1 MPINA
6 KGSQEKTVKSSVKK
20 LYEIFSPRER
30 MHILLLF
37 LFSWFAAF
45 AQAFGVVAFF
55 PFISVL
61 MNPEMIFENRFLE
74 ALYTWRNFNDT
85 NSFTIFLGIGVF
97 FIVVFSNIAA
107 ALNIWAKNHFVLLKN
122 HTLSRRL
129 LSVYLS
135 KPYDYFLQKNTNELG
150 TNILSEVGQLTSGY
164 LMSLFG
170 ILIHGSVLAVML
182 IMLLIV
188 DPIVTIGTI
197 VFLGGSY
204 GLLNIIIK
212 KKLKS
217 SGEARLQ
224 ANSNRFRL
232 ASEAL
237 SSIKI
242 TKVMGN
248 EAYFVD
254 NYSVHSEKFA
264 RHNIFARVAAE
275 TPRYILEAIAFGGIV
290 FFIVINLMRGEA
302 INQLIPIVSLFAFAG
317 YRMLPALNNLYNDVV
332 HLYYNQAV
340 LDKIYIDMIE
350 EESENDSVLP
360 VEALPRGPSEI
371 EKLAFNERF
380 TLKDIQF
387 RYSNSTPN
395 VIDNLTLS
403 IEKNTSIGIAGATGA
418 GKTTL
423 VDIILGLL
431 VPSVGEIM
439 IDNTK
444 ITEINRR
451 ASQQM
456 IGYVPQDIYL
466 SDDTIR
472 NNIAFGVPEKEIDEQ
487 KVHLAAKTAALD
499 DFIKRELPQKYDTQ
513 IGERGVR
520 LSGGQKQRIGLA
532 RALYRNPELLVL
544 DEATSSLDGST
555 EEAVLRAI
563 QNASKA
569 RTVIMIAHRLN
580 TLKDCDQIYVIENGK
595 ILSQGTYDELLHH
608 DETFMRMAKV

>member
-1 MPINA
+1 MSINVTNQQKKA
-6 KGSQEKTVKSSVKK
+6 EKSSVKK

-30 MHILLLF
+30 LHILLLF
-37 LFSWFAAF
+37 LFSLFAAF

-61 MNPEMIFENRFLE
+61 MNPEMIFENQFLE

-97 FIVVFSNIAA
+97 FVVVFSNLAS

-150 TNILSEVGQLTSGY
+150 TNILSEVTQLTSIY
-164 LMSLFG
+164 LMSIFG
-170 ILIHGSVLAVML
+170 ILINGSVLTVML
-182 IMLLIV
+182 IMLIIV
-188 DPIVTIGTI
+188 DPFVTIGTI

-217 SGEARLQ
+217 SGEARLK
-224 ANSNRFRL
+224 ANSNRYRL

-248 EAYFVD
+248 EVYFVN
-254 NYSVHSEKFA
+254 NYSVHSEKYA
-264 RHNIFARVAAE
+264 RYNIFARVASE
-275 TPRYILEAIAFGGIV
+275 IPRYILEAIAFGGIV
-290 FFIVINLMRGEA
+290 FFIVINLMRGEE
-302 INQLIPIVSLFAFAG
+302 INQLIPLVSLFAFAG

-332 HLYYNQAV
+332 QLYYNQAV
-340 LDKIYIDMIE
+340 LDKIYIDMIVE
-350 EESENDSVLP
+350 EQENDSVLP
-360 VEALPRGPSEI
+360 VEALLRDPLRV
-371 EKLAFNERF
+371 EKLSFDERF
-380 TLKDIQF
+380 SLKDIQF

-395 VIDNLTLS
+395 VIDNLTLC
-403 IEKNTSIGIAGATGA
+403 IDKNTSIGIAGATGS

-431 VPSVGEIM
+431 VPNEGKIM
-439 IDNTK
+439 IDNTEV
-444 ITEINRR
+444 TEKNRR
-451 ASQQM
+451 VSQQM

-487 KVHLAAKTAALD
+487 QVHLAAEIAALD
-499 DFIKRELPQKYDTQ
+499 DFIKRELPQQYDTK
-513 IGERGVR
+513 IGERGIR

-532 RALYRNPELLVL
+532 RALYRNPDLLIL
-544 DEATSSLDGST
+544 DEATSSLDGGT
-555 EEAVLRAI
+555 EEAVLKAI

-580 TLKDCDQIYVIENGK
+580 TLKDCDQIYIIENGK
-595 ILSQGTYDELLHH
+595 IISQGTYDELLQH